1 MLFGQVPNVLACRQV
16 CVLACQ
22 PSCLP
27 GCCLA
32 GMSASLSLQAV
43 TPTSCSAC
51 KLAIHHGCTLFCNPS
66 SLLAFMRSIMLA
78 VTDFP
83 RENLPKQCLGE
94 MSDNNIT
101 CQHDCARSC
110 EHLEGVGY

>member
-1 MLFGQVPNVLACRQV
+1 
-16 CVLACQ
+16 
-22 PSCLP
+22 
-27 GCCLA
+27 
-32 GMSASLSLQAV
+32 MSASLQAV
-43 TPTSCSAC
+43 APSSCCAFEMTILHRC
-51 KLAIHHGCTLFCNPS
+51 MLFCNPS